1 MTTGDNIDG
10 DTVEAP
16 AGQRPSDTPDIR
28 QIKTLAAKA
37 GSKARELDA
46 LLFALVELLERDDA

>member
-1 MTTGDNIDG
+1 MTTGDIDG
-10 DTVEAP
+10 GNYEASADRAEP
-16 AGQRPSDTPDIR
+16 GDHDIR